1 MGEKGSF
8 YLKLSEKQRYILDV
22 KIAVAL
28 LEDQHKKGQFG
39 EETMK
44 KIRKDAEK
52 MIANYKER

>member
-22 KIAVAL
+22 KMAVAL

-52 MIANYKER
+52 NDCKL

>member
-22 KIAVAL
+22 KMAVAL
-28 LEDQHKKGQFG
+28 IEDQHKKGMIG

-52 MIANYKER
+52 MIENYNGR

>member
-22 KIAVAL
+22 NMAVAL
-28 LEDQHKKGQFG
+28 LEDQHQKGQIG
-39 EETMK
+39 DETMK

-52 MIANYKER
+52 MIANYNDR

>member
-22 KIAVAL
+22 KMAVAL
-28 LEDQHKKGQFG
+28 IEDQHKKGLVTND
-39 EETMK
+39 EMK
-44 KIRKDAEK
+44 NIRKDAEK